1 MNRLI
6 FFCILSAYG
15 FLVSCSNREKADLI
29 LFNGRIYTVDS
40 LFTIAEAMVIKDGK
54 IIAVG
59 NNDLKEHYDGEKIDL
74 KGAPVYPGFIDAHCH
89 FYGYSTDL
97 VKCDL
102 YGTGSFDEVIER
114 VKNYAAGNQF
124 SWILGRGWDQ
134 NDWNVKEFPDNTL
147 LNELFPDIPV
157 FLMRIDG
164 HAVLVNQ
171 KALDIAGITASTK
184 IPGGL
189 IEVRNGKLTGILLDN
204 AIDSVKKHIP
214 DFPVDLKTE
223 ALLTGEK
230 NCFQAGLTTVA
241 DAGLEK
247 DKIFLI
253 DSLQKAGKLKM
264 QVYAMITFD
273 EENKK
278 YFFEHGKIKT
288 DKLNVC
294 SFKLY
299 ADGALGSRG
308 ACLLHPYSDKP
319 GHYGFMLHDFEQLK
333 SAAEEIYNHDF
344 QLNTHC
350 IGDSA
355 NRTLLHLYGLILKE
369 KNNHRWRIEHCQTL
383 HPDDFRLFADYSVIP
398 SVQPTHATSDMYW
411 AESRLGKERIK
422 HAYAYRRLLDSFG
435 MIALGSDFPVE
446 SINPLYG
453 FYAAV
458 ARTDLQYYPKGGF
471 QIEDALTREEAL
483 KGMTIWAA
491 YSLFEENEKGSLE
504 PGKKADFVLLNKDI
518 MQCPIDEVPSVK
530 VLETW
535 IAGEK
540 VFSSSLK

>member
-1 MNRLI
+1 
-6 FFCILSAYG
+6 
-15 FLVSCSNREKADLI
+15 
-29 LFNGRIYTVDS
+29 
-40 LFTIAEAMVIKDGK
+40 
-54 IIAVG
+54 
-59 NNDLKEHYDGEKIDL
+59 
-74 KGAPVYPGFIDAHCH
+74 
-89 FYGYSTDL
+89 
-97 VKCDL
+97 
-102 YGTGSFDEVIER
+102 
-114 VKNYAAGNQF
+114 
-124 SWILGRGWDQ
+124 
-134 NDWNVKEFPDNTL
+134 
-147 LNELFPDIPV
+147 
-157 FLMRIDG
+157 MRIDG

-223 ALLTGEK
+223 ALIKGEK

-458 ARTDLQYYPKGGF
+458 ARTDLQHYPKGGF